1 MGRRWAQGQPGGSTG
16 SQSPLPPRSVGWDQP
31 GGDDDDDDDDDADD
45 DDDDDDAILVE
56 TNLVALAWTS
66 G

>member
-16 SQSPLPPRSVGWDQP
+16 SQSPLPPRSAGWDQP
-31 GGDDDDDDDDDADD
+31 GGGGDDDDGDG
-45 DDDDDDAILVE
+45 DDDDDAILVE

>member
-31 GGDDDDDDDDDADD
+31 GGGDDDDD

>member
-1 MGRRWAQGQPGGSTG
+1 MGRRWAQGQPGGSAG

-31 GGDDDDDDDDDADD
+31 GGGDDDDDDDG
-45 DDDDDDAILVE
+45 DDDDDAILVE